1 MPRKAQYTKEEVV
14 AAALDL
20 VREKGA
26 ERLTAREMGRKIGTS
41 VVPVFSLFGDMGTLR
56 REVSDAAK
64 NVFDGYMREAD
75 DYEPTYKKRGM
86 QWVKFAS
93 EEKEL
98 FKFLFMQPTGLDLDG
113 LLDLIPFGKDRDIDV
128 IMRDYG
134 MSTAEAEHLFKQMWI
149 YTYGLCVL
157 TASGSCSFSEKEI
170 SLRLAEIFSGTVG
183 VIKSGSTLTL
193 VPTHR

>member
-41 VVPVFSLFGDMGTLR
+41 VVPIFSLFGDMGTLR
-56 REVSDAAK
+56 HEVTDAARA
-64 NVFDGYMREAD
+64 VFDGYMREAD

-113 LLDLIPFGKDRDIDV
+113 LLDLIPFGKGRDIDV

-149 YTYGLCVL
+149 YTYGLCTL
-157 TASGSCSFSEKEI
+157 TAYGSCSFSEKEI

-183 VIKSGSTLTL
+183 VIKSGSQLTSM
-193 VPTHR
+193 PTHR

>member
-41 VVPVFSLFGDMGTLR
+41 VVPIFSLFGDMGTLR
-56 REVSDAAK
+56 HEVTDAARA
-64 NVFDGYMREAD
+64 VFDGYMREAD

-113 LLDLIPFGKDRDIDV
+113 LLDLIPFGKGRDIDV

-149 YTYGLCVL
+149 YTYGLCTL
-157 TASGSCSFSEKEI
+157 TAYGSCSFSEKEI
-170 SLRLAEIFSGTVG
+170 SMRLAEIFSGTVG
-183 VIKSGSTLTL
+183 VIKSGSQLTSM
-193 VPTHR
+193 PTHR